1 MLTLYVGGIE
11 SYDNV
16 KGEFYNTPRV
26 KLTFEHS
33 LVAIS
38 KWESKWNKPFIG
50 CKTMTKE
57 EEIDYIC
64 CMLLDDYEE
73 PMEVINQLTIDQL
86 KQILEYIAL
95 PMTATTVNNNQA
107 KKPNREIVTSEVI
120 YYRMIAFNIPF
131 ECQYWHLN
139 RLLMLITVCDAKN
152 SPPKKMSSKN
162 VMAQNKALNA
172 ARKKALATSG

>member
-50 CKTMTKE
+50 CRTMTKE

-64 CMLLDDYEE
+64 CMLLDEYEE
-73 PMEVINQLTIDQL
+73 PMEVINQLTINQL
-86 KQILEYIAL
+86 KQILEYIGL
-95 PMTATTVNNNQA
+95 PMTATTVNNNQT

-131 ECQYWHLN
+131 ECQKWHLN
-139 RLLMLITVCDAKN
+139 RLLTLIKVCNIKN
-152 SPPKKMSSKN
+152 SPPKKMSKTEMMN
-162 VMAQNKALNA
+162 RNRALNA
-172 ARKKALATSG
+172 ARKQQLNTKG

>member
-1 MLTLYVGGIE
+1 
-11 SYDNV
+11 
-16 KGEFYNTPRV
+16 
-26 KLTFEHS
+26 
-33 LVAIS
+33 
-38 KWESKWNKPFIG
+38 
-50 CKTMTKE
+50 MTKE

-86 KQILEYIAL
+86 KQILEYIGL
-95 PMTATTVNNNQA
+95 PMTATTVSNNQA

-152 SPPKKMSSKN
+152 SPPKKMSAKN

-172 ARKKALATSG
+172 ARKKALTTSG